1 MTEKAPKRTRRKN
14 SEPAA
19 TTTTEPAAPK
29 QVVWISASDLKRI
42 LEIMSV
48 ADNMTIQQVI
58 DRMNAKI
65 TAKELMIFPQFSKV
79 AVKA

>member
-1 MTEKAPKRTRRKN
+1 MTEKAPKRTRRKS
-14 SEPAA
+14 SEPSA
-19 TTTTEPAAPK
+19 TVTTEPK
-29 QVVWISASDLKRI
+29 QIVWISASDLKRI
-42 LEIMSV
+42 LEIMSI

-79 AVKA
+79 AVKS